1 MSAVELVKVGNRTE
15 CALLQLALGLGANY
29 EDIREQADQ
38 LRVLPFS
45 SDRKRMSVIVAE
57 PGSM

>member
-1 MSAVELVKVGNRTE
+1 MKVGNRTE

-29 EDIREQADQ
+29 EDIRERADQ

-57 PGSM
+57 PGST